1 MTKQE
6 IEKLIIDFVIEKG
19 LKVEILED
27 EDIPAYF
34 CNENNVLTVWF
45 YYEETKDDKPYALQS
60 VG

>member
-6 IEKLIIDFVIEKG
+6 LEKLIIDFVIEKG
-19 LKVEILED
+19 LKVEILEH
-27 EDIPAYF
+27 EGTPAYF
-34 CNENNVLTVWF
+34 SDENNVLTVEF